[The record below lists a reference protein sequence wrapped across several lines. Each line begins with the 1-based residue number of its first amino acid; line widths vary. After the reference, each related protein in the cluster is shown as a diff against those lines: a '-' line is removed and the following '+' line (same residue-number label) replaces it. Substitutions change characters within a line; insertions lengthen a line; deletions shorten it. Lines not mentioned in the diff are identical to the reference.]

1 MTSDEQYQIDYCRKM
16 LYGESA
22 ADYARTYT
30 YNMYLEL
37 TFTITLA
44 HSKNKRNQDL
54 AARGLFLLNKKPRK
68 TLSDEEVSQIIE
80 AEKVCPQF
88 ANEYRQKILV
98 KWIKNN
104 KQSILKDWV

>member
-1 MTSDEQYQIDYCRKM
+1 M
-16 LYGESA
+16 LYGESEV
-22 ADYARTYT
+22 DYERTYT